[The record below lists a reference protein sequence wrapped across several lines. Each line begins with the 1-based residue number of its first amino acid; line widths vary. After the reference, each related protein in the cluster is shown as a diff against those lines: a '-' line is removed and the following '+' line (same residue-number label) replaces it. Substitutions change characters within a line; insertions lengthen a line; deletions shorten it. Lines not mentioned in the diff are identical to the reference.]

1 MGEVAQIPLGLH
13 LFLIEAQCVLR
24 DNFNVKVCI
33 SSISVCTPI
42 SSSFLYHTY
51 CCVSCT
57 KSTLWRENVTKDNNS
72 IAYNDEL
79 FHTMSRR
86 KDLSFGE

>member
-24 DNFNVKVCI
+24 DNFNVNVC
-33 SSISVCTPI
+33 ISVCTPI
-42 SSSFLYHTY
+42 SSSFLYRMY
-51 CCVSCT
+51 CIILCT

>member
-24 DNFNVKVCI
+24 DNFNVNVC
-33 SSISVCTPI
+33 ISVCTPI
-42 SSSFLYHTY
+42 SSSFLYRMY
-51 CCVSCT
+51 CIILYKKCA
-57 KSTLWRENVTKDNNS
+57 LWRENVTEDNNS

-86 KDLSFGE
+86 KNLSFGE

>member
-1 MGEVAQIPLGLH
+1 MGEVAQIPLE

-24 DNFNVKVCI
+24 DNSNVNVC
-33 SSISVCTPI
+33 ISVCTPI
-42 SSSFLYHTY
+42 SSSFLYRMY
-51 CCVSCT
+51 CIILCT